1 MCLMFDYTKQMFHK
15 WLMLGIGTMFSLAVM
30 SFTVTLALDAI
41 LAVTASFWAG
51 KLLLGSNPE
60 GVTSVAMQQGGLGLF
75 MTALIVSAPPMA
87 AAFFQG
93 TIGQFAAYNQFG
105 QNAASGG
112 GGQQRLPD
120 GRPLGG
126 GSGTNQS
133 QNVASTG
140 SAFNATSGAKV
151 IQSSEDLARD
161 SAEQGRRGVALN
173 RDSGADKNT

>member
-1 MCLMFDYTKQMFHK
+1 
-15 WLMLGIGTMFSLAVM
+15 MFSLAVM

-51 KLLLGSNPE
+51 KLLLGSNAE

-105 QNAASGG
+105 QNASSGG

-120 GRPLGG
+120 GRPLGATAPTNTG
-126 GSGTNQS
+126 QSINTHANSIQTPNAGAMPLSGN
-133 QNVASTG
+133 NPAINPAMNNAAPASSFG
-140 SAFNATSGAKV
+140 ARGAANARNPTSTDA
-151 IQSSEDLARD
+151 SS
-161 SAEQGRRGVALN
+161 
-173 RDSGADKNT
+173 